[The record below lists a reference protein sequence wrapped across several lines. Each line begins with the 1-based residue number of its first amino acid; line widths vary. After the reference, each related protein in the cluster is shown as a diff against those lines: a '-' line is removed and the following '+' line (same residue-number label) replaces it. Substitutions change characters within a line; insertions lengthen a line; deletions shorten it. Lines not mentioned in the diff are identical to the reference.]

1 MERARRA
8 LVTPV
13 SLLCCL
19 LLAGCPGDTESTATR
34 DPSTARST
42 APVQPSQTP
51 QQTSPTSPTPDE
63 PDRPMLGGPSVRREV
78 MLATVRLLAGRIGPR
93 EATSTAFAEAADAVQ
108 REFERYG
115 YDVTRQRFRVPAG
128 VSWGVPVDAGSSANV
143 VAVPRGFDPARPHRL
158 VGAHLDTVPQAPGA
172 EDNASGVAVLL
183 ELSRLAARS
192 RAPGP
197 ALPTV
202 FIAFGAEEPRG
213 EGEALHHFGSTVHVR
228 RLPNRTSVSAML
240 SLDRVG
246 VGRVVPVCTGGLGPL
261 RVRNDLLAA
270 AQRLAIP
277 ATGCTD
283 NRSSDHWSY
292 EQAGIAAARIGSTP
306 YPEYHSAA
314 DRPGVPSGA
323 QLRRVAML
331 AWAWLRA

>member
-1 MERARRA
+1 MECARRA

-13 SLLCCL
+13 TLLCCV

-34 DPSTARST
+34 DPSRARST
-42 APVQPSQTP
+42 APVQPSQSSP
-51 QQTSPTSPTPDE
+51 SPTSPTPE
-63 PDRPMLGGPSVRREV
+63 PVRPTLGGSSVRPEA

-93 EATSTAFAEAADAVQ
+93 EATSTAFAEAVDAVQ

-115 YDVTRQRFRVPAG
+115 YDVTRQRFQVPAG
-128 VSWGVPVDAGSSANV
+128 VSWGVPVEAGSSANV
-143 VAVPRGFDPARPHRL
+143 VAAPRGFDPTRPHRL

-183 ELSRLAARS
+183 ELSRLAARP
-192 RAPGP
+192 RGPGP

-228 RLPNRTSVSAML
+228 RLPNRASVAEMV

-261 RVRNDLLAA
+261 RVRNDLLAT
-270 AQRLAIP
+270 AQRLEIP
-277 ATGCTD
+277 ATGCAD
-283 NRSSDHWSY
+283 NQSSDHWSY

-306 YPEYHSAA
+306 YAEYHSAA
-314 DRPGVPSGA
+314 DRPGVPSRA
-323 QLRRVAML
+323 QLRRVATL